1 MSTINNGVLK
11 LKLRALLFKLPTNKK
26 GQRGV
31 RQQNTRPRSKEKN
44 VETIEA
50 LGLVVLLT

>member
-1 MSTINNGVLK
+1 MINNGVLK
-11 LKLRALLFKLPTNKK
+11 LKLRALLFKLLTNKK
-26 GQRGV
+26 GQRGI

-50 LGLVVLLT
+50 LGLIVLLT